1 MADIFAKKNKYMKIV
16 DIFTKKNRYM
26 KIADIFTKKNRYMKM
41 ADISDEIYNIIDI
54 FNMKVK
60 LYGR

>member
-1 MADIFAKKNKYMKIV
+1 MKIV
-16 DIFTKKNRYM
+16 DIFAKRNRYM
-26 KIADIFTKKNRYMKM
+26 KI